1 MKTCL
6 VCGNGPSLADV
17 RNDVLDRFTTFGA
30 NRIYLKYTPT
40 YYVFVDPMVGRSN
53 MNFIKEINSLE
64 TVKYIGSEFAHNVD
78 DCISLNVIHRKG
90 FSYNPLNY
98 VYGYFSV
105 ATVMLQLAYM
115 YDYELVG
122 LVGMDH
128 KYYLPRGDR
137 TFHPANEDRNHF
149 CSDYYEGYLD
159 RWNAPKLKQLEEWF
173 ELARREFEEDGREIV
188 NLTPNSALKVFRF
201 ERIEDWYE

>member
-6 VCGNGPSLADV
+6 VCGNGPSLADA
-17 RNDVLDRFTTFGA
+17 RNDVLDQFITFGA

-53 MNFIKEINSLE
+53 VNFIKEINRLE
-64 TVKYIGSEFAHNVD
+64 TAKYIGTEFASHID
-78 DCISLNVIHRKG
+78 DCVPLNVIHHKG
-90 FSYNPLNY
+90 FSYNPLDY

-105 ATVMLQLAYM
+105 TTVMLQLAYM
-115 YDYELVG
+115 FGFERVG

-128 KYYLPRGDR
+128 KYHLPRGER
-137 TFHPANEDRNHF
+137 QFHYASEDRNHF
-149 CSDYYEGYLD
+149 VQDYYQGYLD
-159 RWNAPKLKQLEEWF
+159 KWNAPKLDKLEEWF
-173 ELARREFEEDGREIV
+173 DLAKHEFEEDGREII
-188 NLTPNSALKVFRF
+188 NLTPDSALKIFKF